1 MDKLDK
7 DRGATGSPAEQISNL
22 SQFVPPSSSD
32 FEDSLA
38 LNGMVS
44 FVQEPLAPQ
53 SRLDVDEA
61 GRELLVKLLDH
72 VEKTRE
78 SVEGLKAVVQSRGT
92 YAALEQHA
100 SRGPYR
106 KDYGRGMREILI
118 EDVNDV
124 FAKWVKLP
132 RFSRP
137 SLMHYL
143 VGQLGMPDY
152 TIRRRLRFHHLR
164 LEDLP
169 WSQAA

>member
-1 MDKLDK
+1 MGES
-7 DRGATGSPAEQISNL
+7 DREAIGPQAEQISNL
-22 SQFVPPSSSD
+22 SQFVRPSSSD
-32 FEDSLA
+32 LDDSLA

-44 FVQEPLAPQ
+44 FVQEPSAPQ

-78 SVEGLKAVVQSRGT
+78 SVEGLKEAVQSRGT
-92 YAALEQHA
+92 YAALEGHA
-100 SRGPYR
+100 PRGPYR
-106 KDYGRGMREILI
+106 KDYGRGMRGILI

-143 VGQLGMPDY
+143 VGQLGIPDY
-152 TIRRRLRFHHLR
+152 TIRRRLRLHHLR

>member
-1 MDKLDK
+1 MGK
-7 DRGATGSPAEQISNL
+7 SPEDYEPQAEQISNL
-22 SQFVPPSSSD
+22 SQFVRPSSSD
-32 FEDSLA
+32 LNDSLA

-44 FVQEPLAPQ
+44 FVQEPSSPQ
-53 SRLDVDEA
+53 SRADMDEA
-61 GRELLVKLLDH
+61 GRELLEKLLDH
-72 VEKTRE
+72 VDRTMA
-78 SVEGLKAVVQSRGT
+78 SVEGLKEVVQSRGT
-92 YAALEQHA
+92 YAALEGHVA
-100 SRGPYR
+100 RGPYR

-124 FAKWVKLP
+124 YSKWIKLP